1 MAVIRQIGAIIATVY
16 SPGFFPPSSH
26 VDPDLGVR
34 VSLQEF
40 LVQSPESSPAP
51 SLAAP
56 LSGITVVDL
65 TRVMTGPYA
74 TMMLGDLGADVIKI
88 ERPGKGDDTRH
99 WGPPFVDGEASYFL
113 SVNRNK
119 RSLALDLKSDAGKD
133 VLARLI
139 ERADV
144 LVENFSP
151 GTMDRLGFGHEAMLA
166 KHPSL
171 IYASISGFGQTGPGK
186 DRTAYDLIVQGM
198 SGMMSITGHPGGP
211 PTKLGVPI
219 ADIAAGMFAAF
230 AINGA
235 LFARERDPERR
246 GQYIDTSMLGGQI
259 ALLTYQAGILFTT
272 GRVPEMLGNA
282 HPIVAP
288 YDTYPTADGFVNIA
302 VGNDGIWQRFCRTMD
317 LAECGDDPRFE
328 TNAGRITNL
337 AELNVIV
344 NAALSRL
351 PTEEIVER
359 LDRASVPCGP
369 IHDVREVM
377 DDPQVQHQELVRQ
390 VPHSTLG
397 EVTVA
402 GFPYHFSGT
411 PIDNRYGPPV
421 LGEHTR
427 EILAGLGYSDA
438 TIDAWCAAGVVQQAP
453 AEPS

>member
-1 MAVIRQIGAIIATVY
+1 MT
-16 SPGFFPPSSH
+16 
-26 VDPDLGVR
+26 DPV
-34 VSLQEF
+34 
-40 LVQSPESSPAP
+40 SSP
-51 SLAAP
+51 SLDAP
-56 LSGITVVDL
+56 LAGIKVVDL

-74 TMMLGDLGADVIKI
+74 TMMLGDLGADVIKV

-119 RSLALDLKSDAGKD
+119 RSIAIDLKSEQGKNA
-133 VLARLI
+133 LARLI
-139 ERADV
+139 AEADV

-151 GTMDRLGFGHEAMLA
+151 DTMGRLGFGHEDVLA
-166 KHPSL
+166 RHPSL

-198 SGMMSITGHPGGP
+198 SGMMSVTGHPGGP

-219 ADIAAGMFAAF
+219 ADIVAGMFAAF

-235 LFARERDPERR
+235 LFARERDPHRR
-246 GQYIDTSMLGGQI
+246 GQYIDTSMLGGQV

-272 GRVPEMLGNA
+272 GNVPQMLGNA

-288 YDTYPTADGFVNIA
+288 YDTYPTADGYVNIA
-302 VGNDGIWQRFCRTMD
+302 VGNDGIWQRFCKAMQLD
-317 LAECGDDPRFE
+317 AYVDDARFE

-337 AELNVIV
+337 AELNQIV
-344 NAALSRL
+344 GAAISRY
-351 PTEEIVER
+351 TSEEVVRR
-359 LDRASVPCGP
+359 LDATAVPCGP

-377 DDPQVQHQELVRQ
+377 ADPQVQHQQLVRQ

-397 EVTVA
+397 EVTVT
-402 GFPYHFSGT
+402 GFPYQFGGT
-411 PIDNRYGPPV
+411 PLHNRYGPPV

-427 EILAGLGYSDA
+427 EILGELGYDEP
-438 TIDAWCAAGVVQQAP
+438 TIDAWCGLGVVEQASLP
-453 AEPS
+453 IG

>member
-1 MAVIRQIGAIIATVY
+1 M
-16 SPGFFPPSSH
+16 S
-26 VDPDLGVR
+26 
-34 VSLQEF
+34 
-40 LVQSPESSPAP
+40 SPESSPAP
-51 SLAAP
+51 SLASP

-119 RSLALDLKSDAGKD
+119 RSLALDLKSEQGKEA
-133 VLARLI
+133 LARLI
-139 ERADV
+139 AKADV
-144 LVENFSP
+144 LIENFSP
-151 GTMDRLGFGHEAMLA
+151 GTMARLGFGHEEVLA
-166 KHPSL
+166 EHPSL

-198 SGMMSITGHPGGP
+198 SGMMSITGHPGGL

-272 GRVPEMLGNA
+272 GKVPEMLGNA

-288 YDTYPTADGFVNIA
+288 YDTYPTADGYVNIA
-302 VGNDGIWQRFCRTMD
+302 VGNDTIWQRFCRAMD
-317 LAECGDDPRFE
+317 LNVYCDDDRFE

-337 AELNVIV
+337 AELNKLV
-344 NAALSRL
+344 NAAMSQFS
-351 PTEEIVER
+351 TEEVVQR
-359 LDRASVPCGP
+359 LDTAAVPCGP
-369 IHDVREVM
+369 IQDVREVM
-377 DDPQVQHQELVRQ
+377 EDPQVKHQELVRQ

-397 EVTVA
+397 DVTVA
-402 GFPYHFSGT
+402 GFPYDFSGT
-411 PIDNRYGPPV
+411 PLQNRYGPPV
-421 LGEHTR
+421 LGEHSR
-427 EILAGLGYSDA
+427 EILGELGYDEA
-438 TIDAWCAAGVVQQAP
+438 TIETWCASGVVQQADI
-453 AEPS
+453 STS